1 MHICDFCSTFALEMK
16 RIILFIIAFAFAGSV
31 WAQVKLPQVRMLE
44 NQGWS
49 VQHSVM
55 SWDSLSVYF
64 SAKAPQAKSYDLYI
78 VRANGWRWGE
88 PEKIT
93 SISTDED
100 ELWPSISSDES
111 MLFYVHRTPAT
122 EEKGSFEKTRIWRAW
137 YRDNAWTEAAPIIIS
152 GEEDSQPQLLED
164 NCTLLF
170 TRRVESKKHDG
181 VWQNWTSTMLDDH
194 NWTNPSQ
201 YTATPQ
207 PRPVLAVSGTLVMV
221 KGGRPIAQGYV
232 LVYDAMN
239 EQLLQKAVVHTQTGR
254 WQVPLQRQRRY
265 RLALT
270 APGYSYHYIDI
281 DTETLNNRTTRD
293 FGSIAL
299 DDQLALTLQT
309 YDSETQ
315 AILKSQKEIL
325 ALGKLHQL
333 TLRHE
338 GYEDTTLTVNT
349 QRPTVFTQTEL
360 DIAMRPK
367 KSLHHFRV
375 INPLTGDGIPEAQLR
390 LNGQP
395 TPKDT
400 TLRINMERTL
410 QISAKGYMFYDT
422 LFYTGKD
429 TRERTVLVALL
440 PIQKDMV
447 LQLRNIQFE
456 HDSYEL
462 TESSNDELES
472 LAQLLFMNPTLR
484 IELSSHTD
492 DQGSDKYNDRL
503 STLRGQAVE
512 KWLLNRGIP
521 AERMVIMGYGKR
533 KPLVPNDSDEQRA
546 INRRVEI
553 KVLDF

>member
-1 MHICDFCSTFALEMK
+1 
-16 RIILFIIAFAFAGSV
+16 
-31 WAQVKLPQVRMLE
+31 MLE
-44 NQGWS
+44 NQGWT

-64 SAKAPQAKSYDLYI
+64 SAKEPQAPSYDLYI
-78 VRANGWRWGE
+78 VHANGWRWGE
-88 PEKIT
+88 PERLS

-100 ELWPSISSDES
+100 ELWPSVSSDES

-122 EEKGSFEKTRIWRAW
+122 GEKGSFEKTQIWRAW
-137 YRDNAWTEAAPIIIS
+137 YRDNTWTEAAPIIIS
-152 GEEDSQPQLLED
+152 GEEDSQPELLED
-164 NCTLLF
+164 NHTLLF
-170 TRRVESKKHDG
+170 TRRAESKKHDG
-181 VWQNWTSTMLDDH
+181 AWQNWTSTMLDDH
-194 NWTNPSQ
+194 NWTIPYQ
-201 YTATPQ
+201 YGATPKAQ
-207 PRPVLAVSGTLVMV
+207 PIVAANGTLVML
-221 KGGRPIAQGYV
+221 KGGRPIANGYV

-239 EQLLQKAVVHTQTGR
+239 EQLLQKAVVHSQTGR
-254 WQVPLQRQRRY
+254 WKVALQRQRRY

-270 APGYSYHYIDI
+270 AEGYSHHYIDI
-281 DTETLNNRTTRD
+281 DTDSLVWRKERS
-293 FGSIAL
+293 FGTIAL

-315 AILKSQKEIL
+315 AILRSQKEIL
-325 ALGKLHQL
+325 PLGKLHPL

-349 QRPTVFTQTEL
+349 RRPTVFTETEL

-367 KSLHHFRV
+367 KSLHHFVV
-375 INPLTGDGIPEAQLR
+375 INPLTGDAIKDAQLR

-395 TPKDT
+395 TPADT
-400 TLRINMERTL
+400 ALRINLERTL
-410 QISAKGYMFYDT
+410 QVSAKGYMFYDT
-422 LFYTGKD
+422 LFHTGND

-440 PIQKDMV
+440 PIEKNMV

-462 TESSNDELES
+462 MESSNDELES
-472 LAQLLFMNPTLR
+472 LAQLLIMNPTLR

-492 DQGSDKYNDRL
+492 DQGSDRYNDRL

-521 AERMVIMGYGKR
+521 SERMVIMGYGKR

-553 KVLDF
+553 KVIDF

>member
-1 MHICDFCSTFALEMK
+1 
-16 RIILFIIAFAFAGSV
+16 
-31 WAQVKLPQVRMLE
+31 MLE
-44 NQGWS
+44 NRGWS
-49 VQHSVM
+49 IQHSVM

-64 SAKAPQAKSYDLYI
+64 SAKEPQAPSYDLYV

-88 PEKIT
+88 PEKLS

-100 ELWPSISSDES
+100 ELWPSVSSDES

-122 EEKGSFEKTRIWRAW
+122 GEKHSFEKNRIWRAW
-137 YRDNAWTEAAPIIIS
+137 YRDNTWTEAAPIIIS
-152 GEEDSQPQLLED
+152 GDEDSQPQILED
-164 NCTLLF
+164 NSTLLF
-170 TRRVESKKHDG
+170 IRREESKKHDG
-181 VWQNWTSTMLDDH
+181 TWQNWTSTMLDDH
-194 NWTNPSQ
+194 NWTIPGRYNIVPK
-201 YTATPQ
+201 PQ
-207 PRPVLAVSGTLVMV
+207 PLLAASGTLVML

-232 LVYDAMN
+232 LVYDATN
-239 EQLLQKAVVHTQTGR
+239 EKLLQKAVVHTQTGR
-254 WQVPLQRQRRY
+254 WKVALQRHRHY
-265 RLALT
+265 RLART
-270 APGYSYHYIDI
+270 APGYSHHYIDI
-281 DTETLNNRTTRD
+281 DTDTLDRRTEHS
-293 FGSIAL
+293 FCPIAL

-315 AILKSQKEIL
+315 AILRSQKEIL
-325 ALGKLHQL
+325 SLGKLH
-333 TLRHE
+333 TLRLQHE
-338 GYEDTTLTVNT
+338 GYIDTTLTVNT
-349 QRPTVFTQTEL
+349 LRPTVFTETEL

-375 INPLTGDGIPEAQLR
+375 INPLTGDGIDEAQLR

-395 TPKDT
+395 TPSDT
-400 TLRINMERTL
+400 ALRINMERTL
-410 QISAKGYMFYDT
+410 QVSAKGYMFYDT

-429 TRERTVLVALL
+429 TRERTVVVALL
-440 PIQKDMV
+440 PIEKDMV

-492 DQGSDKYNDRL
+492 DQGSDRYNDRL

-512 KWLLNRGIP
+512 KWLVQRGIP
-521 AERMVIMGYGKR
+521 ADRMVIVGYGKR

>member
-1 MHICDFCSTFALEMK
+1 
-16 RIILFIIAFAFAGSV
+16 
-31 WAQVKLPQVRMLE
+31 MLE

-49 VQHSVM
+49 IQHSVM

-64 SAKAPQAKSYDLYI
+64 SAKEPQAKSYDLYI
-78 VRANGWRWGE
+78 VRANGWRWGK
-88 PEKIT
+88 PEKLS

-122 EEKGSFEKTRIWRAW
+122 GEKHSFEKNRIWRAW
-137 YRDNAWTEAAPIIIS
+137 YRDNTWTEAAPIIIS
-152 GEEDSQPQLLED
+152 GDEDSQPQILED

-170 TRRVESKKHDG
+170 IRREESKKHDG
-181 VWQNWTSTMLDDH
+181 VWQNWTGTMLDDH
-194 NWTNPSQ
+194 NWTIPGRYNIIPK
-201 YTATPQ
+201 PQ
-207 PRPVLAVSGTLVMV
+207 PLLAASGTLVML

-232 LVYDAMN
+232 LIYDATN
-239 EQLLQKAVVHTQTGR
+239 EKLLQKAVVHTQTGR
-254 WQVPLQRQRRY
+254 WKVALQRHRRY

-270 APGYSYHYIDI
+270 APGYSHHYIDI
-281 DTETLNNRTTRD
+281 DTDTLDRRTEHS
-293 FGSIAL
+293 FGPIAL

-315 AILKSQKEIL
+315 AILRSTKEIL
-325 ALGKLHQL
+325 PLGKLH
-333 TLRHE
+333 TLRLQHE

-349 QRPTVFTQTEL
+349 LRPTVFTETEL

-367 KSLHHFRV
+367 KSLHHFWV
-375 INPLTGDGIPEAQLR
+375 INPLTGDQIQEAQLR

-395 TPKDT
+395 TPSDT
-400 TLRINMERTL
+400 ALRINMERTL
-410 QISAKGYMFYDT
+410 QVSAKGYMFYDT

-429 TRERTVLVALL
+429 TRERTVEVALL
-440 PIQKDMV
+440 PIEKDMV

-512 KWLLNRGIP
+512 KWLVQRGIP
-521 AERMVIMGYGKR
+521 ADRMVIVGYGKR
-533 KPLVPNDSDEQRA
+533 KPLVPNDSEEQRA